1 MLQVRDLAVEVGG
14 RYTLTGATFTLRA
27 GDKVGL
33 VGRNGVGKT
42 SLLKVLA
49 GDAPAA
55 EGFVARSGAVGHL
68 SQEPPPRGK
77 GIDETALSHVLSARG
92 LDVAAHLI
100 MPATTLGLFFT
111 LLALVYGGA
120 ELAAL

>member
-1 MLQVRDLAVEVGG
+1 M
-14 RYTLTGATFTLRA
+14 TGASLSLRA

-55 EGFVARSGAVGHL
+55 AGVVARTGAVGYL
-68 SQEPPPRGK
+68 SQDPSPRGT
-77 GIDETALSHVLSARG
+77 GLDGTAIAHVLSARG
-92 LDVAAHLI
+92 LDAASSR
-100 MPATTLGLFFT
+100 
-111 LLALVYGGA
+111 LALA
-120 ELAAL
+120 RNARFPRDASASARARCSFS

>member
-49 GDAPAA
+49 GEAP
-55 EGFVARSGAVGHL
+55 
-68 SQEPPPRGK
+68 
-77 GIDETALSHVLSARG
+77 SARG
-92 LDVAAHLI
+92 VVLRPRNLGYLPQDPPARSAADVTALRNPSARERVNAFISAAS
-100 MPATTLGLFFT
+100 
-111 LLALVYGGA
+111 
-120 ELAAL
+120 

>member
-1 MLQVRDLAVEVGG
+1 DNPHPTHGHRRAGPGGDPGGPGVRQPFRADSRAGRSEPRQQGRSRIVSARQSSVLQVRDLAVEVGG
-14 RYTLTGATFTLRA
+14 RYTLTGASLTLRA

-55 EGFVARSGAVGHL
+55 QGV
-68 SQEPPPRGK
+68 
-77 GIDETALSHVLSARG
+77 
-92 LDVAAHLI
+92 
-100 MPATTLGLFFT
+100 
-111 LLALVYGGA
+111 
-120 ELAAL
+120 